1 MNTHLQQAPIENQE
15 LYEQDYYL
23 WIVTTT
29 NLLRDRRWEEIDFEH
44 LIEEIKD
51 MGKDKQRELKSRL
64 VVLLMHILKYQYQI
78 EKRSSSWISTILEQS
93 DQIEYLL
100 EDSPSLKPYYL
111 EIFKQC
117 YSKAIRNASAET
129 KLSVNTFPNESPFSP
144 EDVINPDF
152 IFSLV
157 NQVEI

>member
-1 MNTHLQQAPIENQE
+1 MTTPLQQVPVENLE

-23 WIVTTT
+23 WMVTTA

-44 LIEEIKD
+44 LIAEIEE
-51 MGKDKQRELKSRL
+51 MGKDKRRELKSRL
-64 VVLLMHILKYQYQI
+64 VVLLIHILKYQYQI
-78 EKRSSSWISTILEQS
+78 EKRSSSWVSTILEQH

-117 YSKAIRNASAET
+117 YSKAIRNASTET
-129 KLSVNTFPNESPFSP
+129 KLPVNAFPSESLFSP
-144 EDVINPDF
+144 EDVINSDF
-152 IFSLV
+152 IFALV
-157 NQVEI
+157 NQD

>member
-1 MNTHLQQAPIENQE
+1 MTTHLEKATVENLE

-23 WIVTTT
+23 WMITTA
-29 NLLRDRRWEEIDFEH
+29 NLLRERRFEEINFEH
-44 LIEEIKD
+44 LIEEIEE
-51 MGKDKQRELKSRL
+51 MGKDKRRELKSRL

-78 EKRSSSWISTILEQS
+78 EKRSSSWVSTILEQY

-129 KLSVNTFPNESPFSP
+129 KLSVNAFPNESPFSP
-144 EDVINPDF
+144 EDVINSDF

-157 NQVEI
+157 NEDEI